1 MAYTALQAVNALF
14 KRTGVVAGDA
24 GAITSF
30 TDTTKQREIDVA
42 LQAWNEVIDEA
53 YSSGQFKGEVDEGSI
68 TLVDDSGNTA
78 RTEYSL
84 ASDFEKFVE
93 APGYNSPVLV
103 NAAKG
108 YRLFEYPGGYPKMF
122 ADQAD
127 PTDYTGQPNYFVINP
142 DSGSLRPDTHPES
155 GEEGDV
161 YKYLYEKR
169 LNISSTT
176 DTFPFSDD
184 AVDAML
190 SPVAELWRV
199 IINREAREGNYAR
212 AAFVRGLKVMQQ
224 GQVRRFYGRRSARPR
239 IRA

>member
-1 MAYTALQAVNALF
+1 MAYTALQSVNALF
-14 KRTGVVAGDA
+14 KRVGVVGGDA

-42 LQAWNEVIDEA
+42 LQVWNEVIDEA
-53 YSSGQFKGEVDEGSI
+53 YSSGEFKGEVDEGSI

-84 ASDFEKFVE
+84 ASDFEKFVK
-93 APGYNSPVLV
+93 PNVLV

-108 YRLFEYPGGYPKMF
+108 YRLYPYPGGYEQMF
-122 ADQAD
+122 ADQPD
-127 PTDYTGQPNYFVINP
+127 PTDYTGQPHRFVINP
-142 DSGSLRPDTHPES
+142 DSGNLRPDTHPQS
-155 GEEGDV
+155 GESGDV

-169 LNISSTT
+169 LNITAIT

-190 SPVAELWRV
+190 SPVADLWRV
-199 IINREAREGNYAR
+199 IINREQREGNYAR
-212 AAFVRGLKVMQQ
+212 IAFVRGLKVMNQ
-224 GQVRRFYGRRSARPR
+224 GQVRKAYGRRAGRPR
-239 IRA
+239 VRP